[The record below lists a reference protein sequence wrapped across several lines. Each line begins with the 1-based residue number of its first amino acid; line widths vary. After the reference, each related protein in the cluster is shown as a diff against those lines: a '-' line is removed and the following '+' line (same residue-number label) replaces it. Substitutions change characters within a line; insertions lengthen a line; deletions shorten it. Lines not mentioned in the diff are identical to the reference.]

1 MQTDHIFI
9 FSNNNG
15 KEAKELVDFGFLEG
29 SSRVHKGQGTTNRKF
44 YFKNFFLEILWV
56 NDLEEIQ
63 SPLVA
68 PTKLWQRADFKKN
81 NFSPF
86 GLCLVNT
93 ESTDLVFAN
102 ATSTNVVK
110 YQPQYFPAG
119 MEIEIL
125 TNEHLPHLPWTFRL
139 PFKGEIETEIKEN
152 KHQNEP
158 TTHQNG
164 IKNLTEASF
173 GIPYFKGIV
182 NFQNEQTIKFVKNNI
197 IKAYTL
203 TLTFDNQE
211 QGKTKVFSELPLIIK
226 Y

>member
-1 MQTDHIFI
+1 MQIDHIFI
-9 FSNNNG
+9 FSNNTG
-15 KEAKELVDFGFLEG
+15 KEAQELLDFGFLEG

-56 NDLEEIQ
+56 SDLQEIK
-63 SPLVA
+63 SNLIT
-68 PTKLWQRADFKKN
+68 PTKLWERADFKKN

-93 ESTDLVFAN
+93 DSTNALFAN
-102 ATSTNVVK
+102 ENINIIK
-110 YQPQYFPAG
+110 YQPQYFPVG

-139 PFKGEIETEIKEN
+139 PFKSEIETEIKEN

-173 GIPYFKGIV
+173 GIPFFKGAV
-182 NFQNEQTIKFVKNNI
+182 NFQNEETIKFVKNNI
-197 IKAYTL
+197 IQAYTL
-203 TLTFDNQE
+203 TLTFDNHQ
-211 QGKTKVFSELPLIIK
+211 QGKTKIFSEIPLLIK